1 MFSQSFLTFSP
12 WQDQGQG
19 SKKTITEQRESLL
32 SVGLGEHRP
41 LIVAKGTSLH
51 TLLIKTDCVSE
62 FPGKGCLR
70 ETQKPVAVHLP
81 IDLTMKLL
89 IHIK

>member
-1 MFSQSFLTFSP
+1 M
-12 WQDQGQG
+12 QG

-62 FPGKGCLR
+62 FPGKAPTGCLR

-81 IDLTMKLL
+81 IDVTMKLL